1 VLGSGEE
8 RKLNKKRLI
17 LFLELQNIFIM
28 ETKNDWY

>member
-8 RKLNKKRLI
+8 RKLNKKRFI

-28 ETKNDWY
+28 EIKND